1 MADGIDEGVVFV
13 GTLGSDTEEVVGESR
28 DIMTV
33 TNEDAMLV
41 DEIVFQVGTGM
52 VFNLTKHVVRLGLKG
67 TDAFYLTQSRAQ
79 PLRLHQIGVKVGD
92 GGLVLL
98 DEELTSLDGKGI
110 HRPRLL
116 EGAQQLKRV
125 GVGGDIT

>member
-52 VFNLTKHVVRLGLKG
+52 VFNLTKHVVRLGLKD
-67 TDAFYLTQSRAQ
+67 TDTFYLTQF
-79 PLRLHQIGVKVGD
+79 
-92 GGLVLL
+92 
-98 DEELTSLDGKGI
+98 
-110 HRPRLL
+110 
-116 EGAQQLKRV
+116 
-125 GVGGDIT
+125 